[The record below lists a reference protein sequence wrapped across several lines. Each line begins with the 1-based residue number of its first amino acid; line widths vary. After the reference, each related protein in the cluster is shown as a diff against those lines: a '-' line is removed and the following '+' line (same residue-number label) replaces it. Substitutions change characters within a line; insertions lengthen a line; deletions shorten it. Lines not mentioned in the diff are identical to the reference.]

1 MEKLNESL
9 LKNLPP
15 FDDLEPGQLREVLD
29 QSRPHRFD
37 KGSTVFEEGEQ
48 ADQFYF
54 LLDGYIRVVRHT
66 KDGDQVIVL
75 HIPSSQL
82 FGIAQAFGR
91 SNYPATAIAVS
102 ECLTLSWPSRLWPI
116 FNAHYTGF
124 AATAMHA
131 VGVRIEEFN
140 DRIVEMATLQVEQRV
155 AHVLLR
161 LINQTGRKTDR
172 GIEIDF
178 PITRQD
184 LSEMTG
190 STLHTISRLLS
201 GWDKIGIIESGRK
214 RILVRDPHQLVILS
228 SGQT

>member
-15 FDDLEPGQLREVLD
+15 FDDLNPDQLREILD
-29 QSRPHRFD
+29 HSTPRRFD
-37 KGSTVFEEGEQ
+37 QGSAVFEEGAPAEY
-48 ADQFYF
+48 FHF

-66 KDGDQVIVL
+66 KDGDQIIVL
-75 HIPSSQL
+75 HIPSGQL

-91 SNYPATAIAVS
+91 SSYPATAVAVS
-102 ECLTLSWPSRLWPI
+102 ECLTLCWPARLWPT
-116 FNAHYTGF
+116 FNKQYNGF

-214 RILVRDPHQLVILS
+214 RILVRDPHQLVVLS
-228 SGQT
+228 NG